1 MLNFYSHF
9 ADCQQEEKGRSKKIW
24 KRRKNRKIGKNR
36 KSGKIG
42 KGATRALG
50 SAPFSDSGKNKK
62 SGKIGKGRDSGV
74 GERAIL
80 NFY

>member
-24 KRRKNRKIGKNR
+24 KRRKIGKNR